1 MNEINAKVFTN
12 LDPKYPATPKEF
24 RVKFPCMPQIGNTF
38 MWDDRRLKI
47 IDISWTI
54 NGMGYAELTIE
65 INK

>member
-12 LDPKYPATPKEF
+12 LDPKYLATPKEF

-47 IDISWTI
+47 IDISWTV